1 MRGNDF
7 MELRAFELVAR
18 RLSFSRA
25 ADEIGMSRATLSQI
39 VKNLETRLGVRLLNR
54 TTRSVALTDAGHELL
69 ERLSPALN
77 ELVHAVGNIDK
88 FRDSPSGRI
97 RIVATHLAADL
108 YLKPLVPH
116 FSEKFPDVN
125 LEISIE
131 EGQQDIVSRGYDAA
145 VRAEGQLEMDMVGV
159 KLGDRQKQILVAAPT
174 YIQREG
180 RPNSVAELATH
191 RCIGIR
197 SGVDGQGCGWNIASS
212 DKHGEIEIDAPLI
225 VNDHRFAL
233 EAALSG
239 MGIALLPEVIVQPYI
254 ENARFEWLLPEF
266 ANDLPAYYLCYP
278 KQNFATLA
286 FRSFIKL
293 ASESRK
299 EPA

>member
-1 MRGNDF
+1 

-97 RIVATHLAADL
+97 RIVAAHLAADL
-108 YLKPLVPH
+108 YLKPLIPQ
-116 FSEKFPDVN
+116 FSEKFPDVV

-131 EGQQDIVSRGYDAA
+131 EGQHDLVSRGFDAA
-145 VRAEGQLEMDMVGV
+145 VRAEGQIDMDMVGV
-159 KLGDRQKQILVAAPT
+159 KLGDNQKQILVAAPN
-174 YIQREG
+174 YVQREG
-180 RPNSVAELATH
+180 RPNAAADLSSH

-197 SGVDGQGCGWNIASS
+197 SGGDGHGYGWNIAN
-212 DKHGEIEIDAPLI
+212 GEIDGEVEIGAPLI

-239 MGIALLPEVIVQPYI
+239 MGIALLPEAIVRAHIVSSQ
-254 ENARFEWLLPEF
+254 FEHILPGFTSEI
-266 ANDLPAYYLCYP
+266 PAYYLCYP

-286 FRSFIKL
+286 FRSFIKCISETRHA
-293 ASESRK
+293 AS
-299 EPA
+299 